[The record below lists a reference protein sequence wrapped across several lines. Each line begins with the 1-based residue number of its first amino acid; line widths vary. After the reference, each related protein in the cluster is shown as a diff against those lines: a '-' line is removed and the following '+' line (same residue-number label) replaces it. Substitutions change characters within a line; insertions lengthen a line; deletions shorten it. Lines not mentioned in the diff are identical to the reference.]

1 MAQRSF
7 TLSSG
12 PESLSGLV
20 ERVMFH
26 NPDTG
31 FAVLRIRPQGRKDS
45 VTVVGRAP
53 AINPGEVIRAEGAWE
68 QDRSWGEQ
76 FRASWLTSLPP
87 TTREGIA
94 AYLGSGIIAGIGPSL
109 AGRLVEAFGEH
120 VFEVMDQR
128 PARLEE
134 VDGIGKKTAARIA
147 ESWKKQRAVH
157 DVMLFLHSHGISP
170 MRAARIHE
178 AYGDA
183 AVELISKD
191 PYRLARDIR
200 GIGFHAADQLAER
213 LGLAGESP
221 LRLRAALAH
230 VLSEATMDGH
240 CALPRGELLRSTRE
254 LIGGSFEAT
263 QTALDDEIAQGGLIA
278 ETIGEAPCVFLTTL
292 HAAEIDVADALRARA
307 SGQPPWNVQ
316 TPSARLEEIE
326 RLLEITLAER
336 QRDAVLTAL
345 TSQVL
350 VITGGPGTGKTT
362 LVRSVLGALPLDVVE
377 VRLAAPTGRAA
388 RRLSE
393 STGLEAK
400 TLHRL
405 LEADPQR
412 GFARGKD
419 RPLHCDL
426 LVVDEASMV
435 DIQLM
440 QATVNALPDSAAL
453 MLVGDVDQLPSI
465 GPGRVLG
472 DIIESGAIP
481 TVQLDEIFRQAA
493 SSRIVT
499 TAHAINAGSLPD
511 LAHPEAGLSD
521 FYAIGARSAEDASAK
536 VVELV
541 TRRIPERFG
550 VDPISDVQVLSP
562 TNKGVAGAQS
572 LNERL
577 QDALNPQPVHV
588 LERHGR
594 RYALGDK
601 VMQLENDYEREVNNG
616 DIGRITGVDLE
627 RRQLDVLI
635 DGRTQTYAQD
645 ELDALAPAY
654 AITVH
659 KSQGSEYPVIV
670 LPLCAQH
677 GRMLRRNLVY
687 TAITRA
693 KKLAILV
700 AEPQALAIA
709 VRERPSEFRWSNLVA
724 RLRADDTQ
732 SPAEAEQG
740 E

>member
-292 HAAEIDVADALRARA
+292 HAAEIDVADALRSRA

-700 AEPQALAIA
+700 AEPQALATA